1 MPSLTTSPAQSHGAV
16 GGTASVGCLNSRPR
30 GTTCSRP
37 GAAASC
43 LGPPHLSYIL
53 CPLARAQIS
62 LPCFPLQT
70 PWAVEDDIQYSLA
83 PYCPWTKV
91 QTLHSDPEGQSQQL
105 LHSSLSL
112 VAPAWPC
119 SHWVIGPPQPLSHT
133 PQFPICPLSLILMR
147 VCSPSIVFALGKQGR
162 LFMVQS
168 SHSPQGHRQGWGSL
182 TSEERSELCFW
193 SCPEARIMPQ
203 WSFPAPR
210 IARNR
215 GLWWGCVAPSGSAT
229 PPLAYTCK

>member
-119 SHWVIGPPQPLSHT
+119 SHWVIGPPTTPLPYPPISNLSIIVDSYEGPLPLHSVCPGKAGAALYGSVLTLT
-133 PQFPICPLSLILMR
+133 PGP
-147 VCSPSIVFALGKQGR
+147 
-162 LFMVQS
+162 
-168 SHSPQGHRQGWGSL
+168 
-182 TSEERSELCFW
+182 
-193 SCPEARIMPQ
+193 
-203 WSFPAPR
+203 
-210 IARNR
+210 
-215 GLWWGCVAPSGSAT
+215 
-229 PPLAYTCK
+229 